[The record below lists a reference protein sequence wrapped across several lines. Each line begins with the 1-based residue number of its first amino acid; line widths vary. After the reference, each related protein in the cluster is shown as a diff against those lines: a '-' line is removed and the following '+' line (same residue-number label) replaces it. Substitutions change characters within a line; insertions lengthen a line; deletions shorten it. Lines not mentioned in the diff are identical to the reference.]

1 MAFWT
6 VKGISKIGLGFFIG
20 GGIVVNGFSN
30 TAIADSLKYQVQIIA
45 QKITQTL
52 YGLGL
57 PKTAGTGG
65 SVRLKDDQDLV
76 LRSGTARAL
85 PILALMVPE
94 DGARTSSARPTLYWN
109 MILNEPQDYKLTF
122 FLQETA
128 AENSKVVLEQ
138 EITITKGGLFKFQL
152 PQSLDANIPRRWGV
166 KCKWASG
173 KVVEANG
180 ILAFTEPKPEF
191 KVALESA
198 QSSLEK
204 ARVYVSYGYWY
215 DALDAYNNWITANP
229 QDAKAIQERSSLISE
244 GFQGHKGLNTK
255 AFIAQINTAAIQ
267 EFK

>member
-1 MAFWT
+1 M
-6 VKGISKIGLGFFIG
+6 SKILPIKIAFGIFIISG
-20 GGIVVNGFSN
+20 MAGNEISSM
-30 TAIADSLKYQVQIIA
+30 AIANSVKAQVQIIA
-45 QKITQTL
+45 QKIKQTI

-65 SVRLKDDQDLV
+65 SVRLKEELGGFES
-76 LRSGTARAL
+76 SGGKTL

-94 DGARTSSARPTLYWN
+94 DGARTASAQPTVYWN

-122 FLQETA
+122 FLQEAA
-128 AENSKVVLEQ
+128 AENSKVIFEQ

-152 PQSLDANIPRRWGV
+152 PQSLGANIPRRWGV

-180 ILAFTEPKPEF
+180 ILAFTDPKPEF